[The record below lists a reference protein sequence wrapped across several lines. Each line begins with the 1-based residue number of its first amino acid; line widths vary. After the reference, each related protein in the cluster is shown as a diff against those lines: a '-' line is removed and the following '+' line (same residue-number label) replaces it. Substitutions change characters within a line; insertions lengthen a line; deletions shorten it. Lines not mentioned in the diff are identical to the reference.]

1 MKIKK
6 IVAFAGQKGGTGKS
20 SIAIITASY
29 LHYFLGKK
37 VIVLDADSPQFSL
50 WTFRNQ
56 ELLSLQ
62 NDSSLAEAFEGQGV
76 EIYPLER
83 IDLKD
88 VPQRLKELSAGGKF
102 DYILVDTAGT
112 VNVEGY
118 REFLMSVD
126 VIFTPMQAE
135 EFSLNSSLEFINYI
149 YANVLNVGGSR
160 LREFYVFW
168 NRIISSE
175 NRSFFIDI
183 HKMLI
188 DKGIFV
194 LDQLVPE
201 RVDYKRSSC
210 RSSLFSFS
218 SKFQDS
224 PLSAVVKAIVEILEK
239 N

>member
-1 MKIKK
+1 MKTKV
-6 IVAFAGQKGGTGKS
+6 VAFSGQKGGIGKS

-29 LHYFLGKK
+29 LHYFLRKK

-56 ELLSLQ
+56 ELLKLQ
-62 NDSSLAEAFEGQGV
+62 KEISWAEAFENQGI
-76 EIYPLER
+76 EIYPIERVDLET
-83 IDLKD
+83 
-88 VPQRLKELSAGGKF
+88 VPRKTEELRASKKY
-102 DYILVDTAGT
+102 DYILVDTPGT
-112 VNVEGY
+112 VNVRGY
-118 REFLMSVD
+118 KEFLMSVE
-126 VIFTPMQAE
+126 VIFMPMQAE

-149 YANVLNVGGSR
+149 NTNVLNVGRSN
-160 LREFYVFW
+160 LKEFYVFW
-168 NRIISSE
+168 NRIVSSE

-188 DKGIFV
+188 NKGISV

-210 RSSLFSFS
+210 RSSLFPFS

-224 PLSAVVKAIVEILEK
+224 PLSAVIKAIAEILEK